1 MALSDR
7 LEKIKI
13 GKTVTIVGKLITRA
27 AANSYLYEESEYS
40 RDALARLIGEINVAS
55 AELQYEKTAFILGT
69 PLGGVIASYRVKN
82 KKEYAQVLEEA
93 KRRKLYLYY
102 TDIKEKDG
110 KMVVSYPLLVD
121 WASVPDAA
129 APAPIV
135 VESVNAIICPT
146 CSKKL
151 SSKVGLALHIK
162 SKHS

>member
-13 GKTVTIVGKLITRA
+13 GKTVTIVGKLITKVA
-27 AANSYLYEESEYS
+27 TNSYLYEESEYS
-40 RDALARLIGEINVAS
+40 RDALVRLIGEINATV

-69 PLGGVIASYRVKN
+69 PLGGIIASYRVKN
-82 KKEYAQVLEEA
+82 KKEYTQLLEEA

-110 KMVVSYPLLVD
+110 KIIVTYPLLVD
-121 WASVPDAA
+121 WASLPEAI
-129 APAPIV
+129 APAPITV
-135 VESVNAIICPT
+135 LPSNAIICPH
-146 CSKKL
+146 CQKVL
-151 SSKVGLALHIK
+151 NSKVGLALHIK